1 MGNVVGVGQARELP
15 RRSGDLALM
24 RKTGCVSI
32 LLYSHKHR
40 ADLVRQLNLTP
51 ELIGLI
57 ADRFKALSE
66 PARLQILN
74 ALRRGEQTVN
84 ELVDATGLGQ
94 ANVSKHLQ
102 SLFAAG
108 FVRRRKEGLFTC
120 YALADRTVFR
130 LCDIMCGRLEQELAS
145 HRKVL
150 AARA

>member
-1 MGNVVGVGQARELP
+1 
-15 RRSGDLALM
+15 
-24 RKTGCVSI
+24 VS
-32 LLYSHKHR
+32 
-40 ADLVRQLNLTP
+40 QLKLTP

-74 ALRRGEQTVN
+74 TLRGGEKTVN

-108 FVRRRKEGLFTC
+108 FVRRRKEGLFTY

-150 AARA
+150 AGRG

>member
-1 MGNVVGVGQARELP
+1 M
-15 RRSGDLALM
+15 S
-24 RKTGCVSI
+24 
-32 LLYSHKHR
+32 
-40 ADLVRQLNLTP
+40 QLKLTP

-57 ADRFKALSE
+57 AGLFKALSE

-74 ALRRGEQTVN
+74 TLRGGEMTVN
-84 ELVDATGLGQ
+84 ELVDATGFGQ

-108 FVRRRKEGLFTC
+108 FLRRRKEGLFTY

-130 LCDIMCGRLEQELAS
+130 LCDIMCGRIEQELAG

-150 AARA
+150 GTRG